1 MESHAR
7 TVDIMTHNYYDM
19 LYAFHVFRGNYRKG
33 LQIICLQKYGAKVC
47 DVFESGVATGSEQ
60 YSIYLSSHYHT
71 YVLLI
76 IFP

>member
-33 LQIICLQKYGAKVC
+33 KEDPPVC
-47 DVFESGVATGSEQ
+47 DR
-60 YSIYLSSHYHT
+60 YMIR
-71 YVLLI
+71 
-76 IFP
+76 P